1 MTFQQLQYLLAIN
14 RTGSVSQAAKEL
26 FVTQSSVSIAL
37 ASLESELNCRIFV
50 RSTQGLTLTPEGR
63 QVIGHAQRIVESHR
77 LLTTSAKPSKPHLR
91 IGIIEYAPARSAF
104 LRLMDEYR
112 GRSDISFT
120 ACNIANYTNRLVRGE
135 IDLAVNLSFSQYDDK
150 QLEEAKRLKLSCR
163 KLTSIPASIC
173 IGKGHRLFDKPDLK
187 PEDFAGERLLDAAG
201 RPVSRQGLLMAYVPI
216 DQENILECNNLH
228 LSHALKTEGHVFS
241 ITHMRDKKTREQQGF
256 RYIPIPGLRYS
267 LFVYTDAVRALSP
280 EAERYLELLQ
290 EEILAAPL

>member
-50 RSTQGLTLTPEGR
+50 RSTQGLTLTPGGR

-77 LLTTSAKPSKPHLR
+77 LLTTSVKPTKPQLR
-91 IGIIEYAPARSAF
+91 IGLIEYAPARSAF
-104 LRLMDEYR
+104 LRLMDENR
-112 GRSDISFT
+112 ERSDISFA
-120 ACNIANYTNRLVRGE
+120 ACRIANYTNRLVRGE
-135 IDLAVNLSFSQYDDK
+135 IDLAVNLSFSQYDEK

-187 PEDFAGERLLDAAG
+187 TEDFAGECLLDAEG
-201 RPVSRQGLLMAYVPI
+201 KPVSRQGLLMAYVPI
-216 DQENILECNNLH
+216 DPERTLECNNLF
-228 LSHALKTEGHVFS
+228 LSQALKAEGHVFS
-241 ITHMRDKKTREQQGF
+241 ITHMRDKKTREQQGL

-267 LFVYTDAVRALSP
+267 LFVYTDAVRTPSP

>member
-63 QVIGHAQRIVESHR
+63 QVVGHAQRIVESHR
-77 LLTTSAKPSKPHLR
+77 LLTTSVKPTKPQLR
-91 IGIIEYAPARSAF
+91 IGLIEYAPARSAF
-104 LRLMDEYR
+104 LRLMDENR
-112 GRSDISFT
+112 GRSDISFA

-135 IDLAVNLSFSQYDDK
+135 IDLAVNLSFSQYDEK
-150 QLEEAKRLKLSCR
+150 QLEDAKRLKLSCR

-216 DQENILECNNLH
+216 DQENTLECNNLY
-228 LSHALKTEGHVFS
+228 LSHALKAEGHVFS
-241 ITHMRDKKTREQQGF
+241 VTHMRDKKTREQQGL

-267 LFVYTDAVRALSP
+267 LFVYTDAVRTPSP

>member
-50 RSTQGLTLTPEGR
+50 RSTQGLTLTPGGR

-77 LLTTSAKPSKPHLR
+77 LLTTSVKPTKPQLR
-91 IGIIEYAPARSAF
+91 IGLIEYAPARSAF
-104 LRLMDEYR
+104 LRLMDENR
-112 GRSDISFT
+112 ERSDISFA
-120 ACNIANYTNRLVRGE
+120 ACRIANYTNRLVRGE
-135 IDLAVNLSFSQYDDK
+135 IDLAVNLSFSQYDEK

-187 PEDFAGERLLDAAG
+187 PEDFAGECLLDAEG
-201 RPVSRQGLLMAYVPI
+201 KPVSRQGLLMAYVPI
-216 DQENILECNNLH
+216 DPERTLECNNLF
-228 LSHALKTEGHVFS
+228 LSQALKAEGHVFS
-241 ITHMRDKKTREQQGF
+241 ITHMRDKKTREQQGL

-267 LFVYTDAVRALSP
+267 LFVYTDAVRTPSP

>member
-1 MTFQQLQYLLAIN
+1 MTFQQLQYLLAVN

-37 ASLESELNCRIFV
+37 ASLEKELNCRIFV
-50 RSTQGLTLTPEGR
+50 RSTQGLTLSPAGK

-77 LLTTSAKPSKPHLR
+77 LLTTSVKPSKSQLR
-91 IGIIEYAPARSAF
+91 IGANEYVPARNAF
-104 LRLMDEYR
+104 LRLMDENR
-112 GRSDISFT
+112 GRADISF
-120 ACNIANYTNRLVRGE
+120 AYKVIAGFQNRLVRGE
-135 IDLAVNLSFSQYDDK
+135 IDLAVNLSFSQYDEK
-150 QLEEAKRLKLSCR
+150 QLEEAKRLKLTCR

-187 PEDFAGERLLDAAG
+187 PEDFAGECLLEVAGKPISRL
-201 RPVSRQGLLMAYVPI
+201 GLLMAYVPI
-216 DQENILECNNLH
+216 DPERTLECNNLY
-228 LSHALKTEGHVFS
+228 LSHALKAEGHAFS

-267 LFVYTDAVRALSP
+267 LFVYTDSVRTPAP

-290 EEILAAPL
+290 EEIVAAPL

>member
-77 LLTTSAKPSKPHLR
+77 LLTTSVKPTKPQLR
-91 IGIIEYAPARSAF
+91 IGLIEYAPARSAF
-104 LRLMDEYR
+104 LRLMDENR
-112 GRSDISFT
+112 GRSDISFA
-120 ACNIANYTNRLVRGE
+120 ACKIANYTNRLVRGE
-135 IDLAVNLSFSQYDDK
+135 IDLAVNLSFSQYDEK

-187 PEDFAGERLLDAAG
+187 PEDFAGERMLDVAG

-216 DQENILECNNLH
+216 DPERTLECDNLF
-228 LSHALKTEGHVFS
+228 LSQALKAEGHVFS
-241 ITHMRDKKTREQQGF
+241 ITHMRDKKTREQQGL

-267 LFVYTDAVRALSP
+267 LFVYTDSVRALSP

-290 EEILAAPL
+290 EEIVAAPL